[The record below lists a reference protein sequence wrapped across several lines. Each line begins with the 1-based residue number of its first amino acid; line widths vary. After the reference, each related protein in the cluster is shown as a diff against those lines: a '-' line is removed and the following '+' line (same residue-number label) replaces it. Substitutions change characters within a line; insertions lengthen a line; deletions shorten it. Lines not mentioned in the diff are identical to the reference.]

1 MTSGE
6 SSAKLSPMK
15 NLLFLFLINIPVYAA
30 PYVGT
35 TQGCPAK
42 AEVIASEGDKFV
54 VVKLDGARWKLTST
68 KPFSFQ
74 AKEPV
79 TFRSVMSDPMKGIPD
94 IEFNMT
100 SMQMSS
106 LPRLTI
112 SYSGRQDKCQ
122 VDINGPVKKQN

>member
-1 MTSGE
+1 MTPGE
-6 SSAKLSPMK
+6 SSYKLSPMK
-15 NLLFLFLINIPVYAA
+15 FLILLFIINIPVYAA
-30 PYVGT
+30 PSIGT
-35 TQGCPAK
+35 TEGCPAK

-54 VVKLDGARWKLTST
+54 VVKLNGAKWKLTST

-79 TFRSVMSDPMKGIPD
+79 TFRSVMNDPMRGDPNF
-94 IEFNMT
+94 EFVNT
-100 SMQMSS
+100 SLTMSS

-122 VDINGPVKKQN
+122 VRIYAPVKK